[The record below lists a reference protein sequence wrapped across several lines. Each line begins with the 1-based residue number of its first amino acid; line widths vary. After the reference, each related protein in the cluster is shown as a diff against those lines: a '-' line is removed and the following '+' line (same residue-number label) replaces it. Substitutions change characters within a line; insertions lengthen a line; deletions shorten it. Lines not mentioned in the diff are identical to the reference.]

1 MEKTNLLNSY
11 KGARSTLL
19 AIIIFS
25 VVNCFMLLMDLGY
38 TFLYSTITPQLAI
51 IFAKEVFSG
60 FTSVIVIVM
69 FAFIPIVLYLI
80 SYLLSNKEWKW
91 MLVSTILF
99 GVDILV
105 FAIFFLTYGFES
117 NIILD
122 IIFEAVIMFSLVS
135 GTIAG
140 KKLNNDFEEEITF
153 NPATEI
159 GEDAEGEKIKVYS
172 YDKQY
177 AKKNKANKTALLVL
191 SFVGLM
197 VLMVIVIVL
206 LIPIFKDNVLLL
218 LAVVYGLLIAYIV
231 WILKLSPF
239 FNAKNYQYFLKDGAI
254 CRNTVINKI
263 NGPIEILTDLKVE
276 STKEDSYIC
285 SFQRS
290 ENKRKKLIIPKSYPE
305 IEDILKY

>member
-51 IFAKEVFSG
+51 IFAKEVFRG
-60 FTSVIVIVM
+60 FTSILVIVM
-69 FAFIPIVLYLI
+69 FAIVPIVLYLI

-99 GVDILV
+99 GIDILV

-117 NIILD
+117 NIIID

-159 GEDAEGEKIKVYS
+159 AEDAEGEKIKVYS

-177 AKKNKANKTALLVL
+177 AKSNKANKAALLLL
-191 SFVGLM
+191 SFLGLM
-197 VLMVIVIVL
+197 ALMVVVIVL
-206 LIPIFKDNVLLL
+206 LIPILKDNSLLL
-218 LAVVYGLLIAYIV
+218 LAVIYGLLIAYLV
-231 WILKLSPF
+231 WIFKLSPF
-239 FNAKNYQYFLKDGAI
+239 FGAKNYQYFLKDGEI

-263 NGPIEILTDLKVE
+263 NGPIEVLYDLKVE

-285 SFQRS
+285 SFQKS
-290 ENKRKKLIIPKSYPE
+290 ENKRKKLIIPKCYPE